1 MEKGS
6 LDWAAGRSL
15 VVLGRGFNA
24 EVKAESISLSE
35 LGSAHS
41 TVC

>member
-15 VVLGRGFNA
+15 VVLERGFNK
-24 EVKAESISLSE
+24 EVKAESICLSE